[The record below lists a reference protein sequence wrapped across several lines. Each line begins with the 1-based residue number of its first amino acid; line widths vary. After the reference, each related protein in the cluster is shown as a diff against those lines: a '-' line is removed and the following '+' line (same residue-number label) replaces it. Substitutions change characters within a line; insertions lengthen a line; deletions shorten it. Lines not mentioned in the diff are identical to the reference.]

1 VTTNVSL
8 LEEVAMIDLSYDS
21 LRKLADEN
29 ELANILGD
37 IVRIPSHV
45 EEPHGEERVAMYLME
60 LLRKAGISSELQ
72 HPLPGRPNVIGRIGG
87 DGPRSILLAGH
98 IDTNPPTGM
107 TIPPFDGIIRNG
119 RVYGRGA
126 LDMKG
131 GVASMAYALMLVK
144 RLGLSL
150 KGAAIFAGVIGEAI
164 GGSEGAKYI
173 AEHGPKAS
181 MGIIGEPTDLNIV
194 TAHKGMEWFD
204 VVFEGRAA
212 FGAFPWAGI
221 SAIDKAVDYIT
232 EIRQSLFP
240 KFKQHKHPL
249 VGEPTLNVGTIEG
262 YGGHRRP
269 NVVPDY
275 CKISIDR
282 RLVPGET
289 GEQAFQ
295 ELEEIAEKLRRR
307 DKDFKA
313 EVKRRPEMVGRVP
326 MEMPSN
332 HPLVKSLTKSVKAVT
347 GKEISP
353 VGAPYFTDA
362 SYLANDGG
370 VPTVV
375 FGPGRD
381 HGPTSYTEESI
392 EIKELVNGSL
402 TYVLTILDL
411 CK

>member
-1 VTTNVSL
+1 ML
-8 LEEVAMIDLSYDS
+8 GRVAAINLMYDS
-21 LRKLADEN
+21 LRKLVDEN
-29 ELANILGD
+29 ELVDILRD

-45 EEPHGEERVAMYLME
+45 DEPHGEERVATYLME
-60 LLRKAGISSELQ
+60 LLRREGIFSELQ
-72 HPLPGRPNVIGRIGG
+72 YPLPGRPNVIGKMGG
-87 DGPRSILLAGH
+87 DGPQSILLAGH
-98 IDTNPPTGM
+98 IDINPPTGM
-107 TIPPFDGIIRNG
+107 TIPPFEGIIKNG

-144 RLGLSL
+144 RLGVSM

-173 AEHGPKAS
+173 AKRGPKTS

-204 VVFEGRAA
+204 VTFQGKAA

-221 SAIDKAVDYIT
+221 SAVDKAVDYIT

-240 KFKQHKHPL
+240 KFRQRNHPL

-282 RLVPGET
+282 RLVPGEN

-295 ELEEIAEKLRRR
+295 ELEEIAENLRKR
-307 DKDFKA
+307 DKEFKA
-313 EVKRRPEMVGRVP
+313 EVKRRPEMIGRAP
-326 MEMPSN
+326 MEVPSN
-332 HPLVKSLTKSVKAVT
+332 HALVKSLTESVKTVT
-347 GKEISP
+347 GKKLSP

-362 SYLANDGG
+362 SYLVNDGG

-375 FGPGRD
+375 FGPGGD
-381 HGPTSYTEESI
+381 HGPTSYSEESI
-392 EIKELVNGSL
+392 EVKELMNGSL
-402 TYVLTILDL
+402 AYALTILDI
-411 CK
+411 CT

>member
-1 VTTNVSL
+1 ML
-8 LEEVAMIDLSYDS
+8 GRVAAINLMYDS
-21 LRKLADEN
+21 LRKLVDEN
-29 ELANILGD
+29 ELADILRD

-45 EEPHGEERVAMYLME
+45 DEPHGEERVATYLME
-60 LLRKAGISSELQ
+60 LLRREGIFSELQ
-72 HPLPGRPNVIGRIGG
+72 YPLPGRPNVIGKMGG
-87 DGPRSILLAGH
+87 DGPQSILLAGH
-98 IDTNPPTGM
+98 IDINPPTGM
-107 TIPPFDGIIRNG
+107 TIPPFEGIIKNG

-144 RLGLSL
+144 RLGVSM

-173 AEHGPKAS
+173 AKRGPKTS

-204 VVFEGRAA
+204 VTFQGKAA

-221 SAIDKAVDYIT
+221 SAVDKAVDYIT

-240 KFKQHKHPL
+240 KFRQRNHPL

-282 RLVPGET
+282 RLVPGEN

-295 ELEEIAEKLRRR
+295 ELEEIAENLRKR
-307 DKDFKA
+307 DKEFKA
-313 EVKRRPEMVGRVP
+313 EVKRRPEMIGRAP
-326 MEMPSN
+326 MEVPSN
-332 HPLVKSLTKSVKAVT
+332 HALVKSLTESVKTVT
-347 GKEISP
+347 GKKLSP

-362 SYLANDGG
+362 SYLVNDGG

-375 FGPGRD
+375 FGPGGD
-381 HGPTSYTEESI
+381 HGPTSYSEESI
-392 EIKELVNGSL
+392 EVKELMNGSL
-402 TYVLTILDL
+402 AYALTILDI
-411 CK
+411 CT